1 MRLFCLQ
8 AFLKSHFITDDVI
21 KLDEEQ
27 HKPRDWLSWTIKE
40 CIHNQDSRIPYIPC
54 ETWSRWSAKFAHLA
68 CFFDYNPTTNELSLS
83 DRSRSK
89 LKSVLLIQHL
99 NTDDEMLSPKED
111 FGTAQTLRNGTVLTF
126 KVPDEFQRN
135 INHKDLKLMVRF
147 YSNEEDLNYAKLILE
162 NNYGSSLPADND
174 PRPSSSASS
183 TTTRPQSTITGA
195 PTRTLVLLLLF
206 AVAIL
211 LL

>member
-8 AFLKSHFITDDVI
+8 AFLKSHFITEDVI

-27 HKPRDWLSWTIKE
+27 QKPRDWLSWTIKE

-89 LKSVLLIQHL
+89 LKSVLLIQHV
-99 NTDDEMLSPKED
+99 NVDDGMLSPKED
-111 FGTAQTLRNGTVLTF
+111 FGTAQILRNGTVLTF

-174 PRPSSSASS
+174 P
-183 TTTRPQSTITGA
+183 
-195 PTRTLVLLLLF
+195 
-206 AVAIL
+206 
-211 LL
+211 